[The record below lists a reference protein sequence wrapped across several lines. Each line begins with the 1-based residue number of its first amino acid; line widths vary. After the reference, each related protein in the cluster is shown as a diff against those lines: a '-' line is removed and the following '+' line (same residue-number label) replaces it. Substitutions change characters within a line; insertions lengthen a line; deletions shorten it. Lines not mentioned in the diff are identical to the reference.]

1 MELKNLRC
9 LVEVVR
15 QGTFSRA
22 AGVLHA
28 TQPTISKAIGQL
40 ESQFDTRLLERS
52 RRGVRLTAE
61 GEVVHRRAQAML
73 LEREGMQA
81 DLDELRGLRR
91 GELRLGLPPMGS
103 NVLFAPT
110 FARFRRQHPHIDIR
124 LMEHGSRRLEQALM
138 AGEVE
143 LAASLLP
150 VSEHYFQW
158 QSVHDEPMVAILP
171 RTHALAGRK
180 SLTLDAFRDEPQVL
194 FEGGFALDS
203 IIRNACVRRGFTPFE
218 GARTSQL
225 DFAIAL
231 VGANLGVAVLPRLV
245 AADHTHP
252 DVVTVPLDEP
262 DLRWQMA
269 LIWRSDAALSPAARS
284 WLELL
289 AEDSANG
296 PAAASKSRSR
306 GAAKKAGRKSR

>member
-61 GEVVHRRAQAML
+61 GEIVHRRAQAML
-73 LEREGMQA
+73 IEREGMQA

-103 NVLFAPT
+103 SVLFAPT

-150 VSEHYFQW
+150 VSDSFQW

-180 SLTLDAFRDEPQVL
+180 SLQLDAFRDEPQVL

-203 IIRNACVRRGFTPFE
+203 IIRDACVRRGFTPTE
-218 GARTSQL
+218 AARTSQL

-231 VGANLGVAVLPRLV
+231 VAANLGIAILPRLV
-245 AADHTHP
+245 ATDHTHP

-284 WLELL
+284 WLNLL
-289 AEDSANG
+289 AADG
-296 PAAASKSRSR
+296 TGDHVAAAKTTSHRST
-306 GAAKKAGRKSR
+306 KKARRKS